1 MKSEQII
8 EKIRNKLKD
17 SNPDRRTVLS
27 VFQFNITD
35 ANGKLIKSVVF
46 DFKDLNIYDGT
57 TDSADAEITI
67 TDDDFYMVG
76 TKEITFD
83 SLLAEN
89 KALVKGDTTAIDK
102 ILAKFRSAEEK

>member
-17 SNPDRRTVLS
+17 SNPERRTVLS

-35 ANGKLIKSVVF
+35 ANGELIKSV
-46 DFKDLNIYDGT
+46 DLNIYDGT
-57 TDSADAEITI
+57 MDSADAEITI

-76 TKEITFD
+76 TKEMTFD

>member
-35 ANGKLIKSVVF
+35 ANGKLIKSV
-46 DFKDLNIYDGT
+46 DLNIYDGT